1 MHSRN
6 YGLDLARC
14 LAVGMVWIM
23 HSIQEIYHTAVPY
36 FWYISLGG
44 VELFFSLSGFLIG
57 RILLSLFLNP
67 QFRPRDIPV
76 FWMRRWLRILPLYFV
91 MYFAY
96 LLLYN
101 LYIYPVRFDISY
113 LLFLQNIR
121 STPTFFGESWSLSIE
136 EWFYLCVP
144 VIILFFYYIASLIS
158 RKRRAE
164 IAFLSTAFGLILLM
178 IVFRQASAGSGI
190 NHQAVI
196 FRMDAIAYG
205 LIAAYVSM
213 RIPHLSN
220 RRAVQTI
227 IGGLA
232 LWLAAAI
239 LMLSPLIDAHTKPL
253 YYPMCGIGSAAL
265 VLGLYYYS
273 FKRRILF
280 VTYTSKISYS
290 IYLIHLSGVLIP
302 LSIATLG
309 LSAPILFVVWL
320 ISFPFIWILSLLS
333 FKFIELPFLS
343 LRSKLTWKKEPGR

>member
-1 MHSRN
+1 
-6 YGLDLARC
+6 
-14 LAVGMVWIM
+14 MVWIM
-23 HSIQEIYHTAVPY
+23 HSIQEIYHTAIPY

-67 QFRPRDIPV
+67 QFKLRDIPV
-76 FWMRRWLRILPLYFV
+76 FWIRRSLRILPLYFLL
-91 MYFAY
+91 YFAY
-96 LLLYN
+96 LLMYN

-144 VIILFFYYIASLIS
+144 VAILFFYCIASLFFRR
-158 RKRRAE
+158 RKAE
-164 IAFLSTAFGLILLM
+164 IAFLFAAFGLILSM
-178 IVFRQASAGSGI
+178 IIFRQASVESGI
-190 NHQAVI
+190 DHQAVI

-205 LIAAYVSM
+205 LIAAYASM
-213 RIPHLSN
+213 KIPRLSN
-220 RRAVQTI
+220 SRSAQI
-227 IGGLA
+227 ITGGLA
-232 LWLAAAI
+232 LWFTAAI
-239 LMLSPLIDAHTKPL
+239 IKLAPDINAHTKPL
-253 YYPMCGIGSAAL
+253 YYPLCGIGSAAM

-280 VTYTSKISYS
+280 VTHTSKISYS
-290 IYLIHLSGVLIP
+290 IYLIHLSGFLIP

-309 LSAPILFVVWL
+309 LPTPILFIVWL
-320 ISFPFIWILSLLS
+320 VSFPLIWILSLLS

-343 LRSKLTWKKEPGR
+343 LRSKLTWKKRPQR